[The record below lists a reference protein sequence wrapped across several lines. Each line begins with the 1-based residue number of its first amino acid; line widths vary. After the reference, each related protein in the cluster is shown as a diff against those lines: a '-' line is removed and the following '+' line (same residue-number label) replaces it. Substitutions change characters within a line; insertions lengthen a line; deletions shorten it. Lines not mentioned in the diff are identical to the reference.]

1 MNFNQALS
9 EFQCLQI
16 LHERIQQDPAN
27 AGWYMHR
34 AYKLGQG
41 CSVTEALEFAL
52 VAPPRPPLTL
62 VRS

>member
-1 MNFNQALS
+1 MKFIQACS

-16 LHERIQQDPAN
+16 LHERIQQDPIN

-41 CSVTEALEFAL
+41 CSITEALEL
-52 VAPPRPPLTL
+52 APIAVLRPNLT
-62 VRS
+62 VVKP